1 MINLFIQFLNFGV
14 THVFDV
20 MNRWVLG
27 YIFLSFRSDS
37 IFRSASLSKLLD
49 SVTRHQQRSSY
60 FVVKKFLYQL
70 FQSLYLLSISY
81 EKSCHFYQ
89 RTIVFV
95 HSSVLIIN

>member
-20 MNRWVLG
+20 MNRWDLG

-60 FVVKKFLYQL
+60 FVVKKLI
-70 FQSLYLLSISY
+70 SISTFP
-81 EKSCHFYQ
+81 KPL
-89 RTIVFV
+89 
-95 HSSVLIIN
+95 SS